1 MLHFIINRKS
11 KSGNGK
17 KVWLQVKEYL
27 KENNIPYETH
37 VTESQG
43 HAKRIATELS
53 MLPDEE
59 VRVVVIGGDGTINE
73 TINGI
78 QNFYKIRFGVIPSGS
93 GNDFARGLGLKGTPK
108 DHIQRIVECKEPQI
122 IDLGRVTRKEDKR
135 QISGKN
141 QNADTNPNG
150 NKNQKDVLNKNGDM
164 KREKIS
170 RLFVISSGIGMDAIV
185 TKKTDESRLKKILNK
200 VGLGKLTYLL
210 ITVQTLFSMETF
222 TLKASFDGEEKEWKK
237 TIFMA
242 AMNCSAEGGG
252 VKMAPKSSFS
262 DGKLSFCCI
271 HGIPKG
277 LCFLLLPILAI
288 GKHEGIKGIELID
301 CENCEIHSDVP
312 VVLHTDGEYCGEAK
326 DLQFECEVAKLHMM
340 M

>member
-27 KENNIPYETH
+27 KENNVSYETY

-43 HAKRIATELS
+43 HAKRMAKELS

-78 QNFYKIRFGVIPSGS
+78 QNFDKIRFGVIPSGS
-93 GNDFARGLGLKGTPK
+93 GNDFARGLGLKGTPR
-108 DHIQRIVECKEPQI
+108 DHIRRIVECEKEQI
-122 IDLGRVTRKEDKR
+122 IDLGRVTWEE
-135 QISGKN
+135 
-141 QNADTNPNG
+141 
-150 NKNQKDVLNKNGDM
+150 NKNQTGNMNKNND
-164 KREKIS
+164 KQSVKKS
-170 RLFVISSGIGMDAIV
+170 RLFAISSGIGMDAIV
-185 TKKTDESRLKKILNK
+185 TKKTDESSLKKILNK
-200 VGLGKLTYLL
+200 VGLGKITYLL

-222 TLKASFDGEEKEWKK
+222 TMKASFDGEEKEWKK

-252 VKMAPKSSFS
+252 VKMAPKSSFC

-277 LCFLLLPILAI
+277 LCFFLLPILAI
-288 GKHEGIKGIELID
+288 GKHEDIKGIELID

-326 DLQFECEVAKLHMM
+326 DLQIQCEVAKLHMM

>member
-27 KENNIPYETH
+27 KENNIPYKTH

-43 HAKRIATELS
+43 HAKRIAKELS

-59 VRVVVIGGDGTINE
+59 VRIVVIGGDGTINE

-78 QNFYKIRFGVIPSGS
+78 QNFDKIRFGVIPSGS
-93 GNDFARGLGLKGTPK
+93 GNDFARGLGLKGSPR
-108 DHIQRIVECKEPQI
+108 DHIHRIVKCEREQI
-122 IDLGRVTRKEDKR
+122 IDLGSVAWE
-135 QISGKN
+135 GC
-141 QNADTNPNG
+141 
-150 NKNQKDVLNKNGDM
+150 
-164 KREKIS
+164 EKP
-170 RLFVISSGIGMDAIV
+170 RLFAISSGIGMDAIV

-222 TLKASFDGEEKEWKK
+222 TMKASFDSEEKAWEK

-242 AMNCSAEGGG
+242 GMNCSAEGGG
-252 VKMAPKSSFS
+252 VKMAPMASFC

-277 LCFLLLPILAI
+277 LCFLLLPLLAI
-288 GKHEGIKGIELID
+288 GKHQGIKGIELID
-301 CENCEIHSDVP
+301 ANCCDVHSEIP

-326 DLQFECEVAKLHMM
+326 DLHFQCEVAKLHMM